1 MVVLLALLAGSIS
14 SFVLARLRFQYLLL
28 VFYHMPYRFWQSYG
42 ALYDEAETT
51 FTYEM
56 IGSKQYKNNK
66 DFLVQYRKLKPRIET
81 RFKRLWDKY
90 AYFVVRDYGIV
101 LVASGLLFFYYYL
114 AFIVP
119 FVILQV
125 GYWIYIHFFKKHDYQ
140 LFKIFMIEAVM
151 KNGMLGK

>member
-1 MVVLLALLAGSIS
+1 MIFIIVAPVTGIVTGL
-14 SFVLARLRFQYLLL
+14 VLARLRFQYLLL
-28 VFYHMPYRFWQSYG
+28 VLYHTPYRFWRSYSE
-42 ALYDEAETT
+42 LYEEAETT

-56 IGSKQYKNNK
+56 IGSKKFKNSK

-101 LVASGLLFFYYYL
+101 LAASGLLFFYYYL

-119 FVILQV
+119 FVLVQL
-125 GYWIYIHFFKKHDYQ
+125 GYLVYTGSCKRYDLE
-140 LFKIFMIEAVM
+140 LFTVL
-151 KNGMLGK
+151 MLSMLFQAGTE